1 VKRRP
6 FKRPAPETVRIGEM
20 EFQIP
25 AGTSKARRREF
36 IAAAEQHVIERGE
49 ISVADATKRA
59 IRETDQRDGTKYS
72 RRPRDM
78 ARMAWCKHLP
88 CTLARPG
95 APFAEFWHGP
105 ADVDGC
111 RGPIEAHHAGEHAGW
126 QKAPDDTV
134 LPLCDHHHDC
144 LTDRRGVF
152 AGWPKF
158 SLKRWELAAVE
169 SYQRAYQDH
178 LATAE
183 APPDA

>member
-1 VKRRP
+1 
-6 FKRPAPETVRIGEM
+6 M
-20 EFQIP
+20 EFKIP
-25 AGTSKARRREF
+25 AGISEARRREF
-36 IAAAEQHVIERGE
+36 IAAAEQHVLDRGE
-49 ISVADATKRA
+49 ISVADANKLLRARAERPKRA
-59 IRETDQRDGTKYS
+59 IRETDQRGGTKYS

-78 ARMAWCKHLP
+78 ARMGWCKRLP
-88 CTLARPG
+88 CMLHRPG
-95 APFAEFWHGP
+95 APFAELWHGP
-105 ADVDGC
+105 ADIDGC

-126 QKAPDDTV
+126 QKALDDTV